1 MIHFFPFIGL
11 GVKDEFVNQFDLA
24 VNKSIKHITDQKIG
38 EHTIQYESND
48 AVSSISA
55 YP

>member
-11 GVKDEFVNQFDLA
+11 GIKNEFVNQFDLA
-24 VNKSIKHITDQKIG
+24 VNESIKHIADQKIG
-38 EHTIQYESND
+38 QHKIQRESNNAGD
-48 AVSSISA
+48 NVFA